1 MSLVGIDGITA
12 EESSLESTEVPL
24 SSVREEQHSI
34 PRVMEE
40 SATIWDARRR
50 AYIAARLLLPPLL
63 EKLDI
68 ERVSLLRRFGQ
79 DVFQRKLHLP
89 LKLSH
94 LFSQRWG
101 SLATSDESIEPRAF
115 QTDESALDW
124 RTRFAKQLEKERERD
139 KRHLSAQLQSAPP
152 SGDTAAVTA
161 ANVNV
166 TIGAPIESMRRES
179 LLSSSASSGDAAG
192 AQSLPHMFHSEFYIV
207 LYACIVR
214 FRFPI
219 LILRRVWE

>member
-1 MSLVGIDGITA
+1 M
-12 EESSLESTEVPL
+12 ESTEVPL
-24 SSVREEQHSI
+24 SSVREEHQSA
-34 PRVMEE
+34 PRVVEE

-63 EKLDI
+63 ERLDT
-68 ERVSLLRRFGQ
+68 ERVSLIRRFGQ

-124 RTRFAKQLEKERERD
+124 RTRLAKQIEKERERD
-139 KRHLSAQLQSAPP
+139 KRHMSAQAAAALP
-152 SGDTAAVTA
+152 SSDAAAGTASNA
-161 ANVNV
+161 A
-166 TIGAPIESMRRES
+166 IGGSVEPMRRES
-179 LLSSSASSGDAAG
+179 ILSSASSGDAAG
-192 AQSLPHMFHSEFYIV
+192 AQSISHRIHSEFYVV
-207 LYACIVR
+207 LYACVVR
-214 FRFPI
+214 FCFPI
-219 LILRRVWE
+219 LILRRVWV